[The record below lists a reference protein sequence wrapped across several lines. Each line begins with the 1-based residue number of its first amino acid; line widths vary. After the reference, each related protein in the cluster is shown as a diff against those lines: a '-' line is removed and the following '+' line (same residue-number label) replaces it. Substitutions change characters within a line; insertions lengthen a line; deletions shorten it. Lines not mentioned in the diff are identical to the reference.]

1 MAIPELKKNAD
12 LTSINCM
19 SISHLSLF
27 DEKQKKN
34 TKVFFV
40 KINMRTTNV
49 RFLF

>member
-27 DEKQKKN
+27 DEKQQQQKK
-34 TKVFFV
+34 KQ
-40 KINMRTTNV
+40 KG
-49 RFLF
+49 FLRED